1 MENLLVDDVPAKPA
15 PEKLGRYEI
24 VKRLAS
30 GELADLLL
38 ARPSAGSSER
48 HIIIK
53 QLRDDQAKDAAF
65 VKVFV
70 AEARLA
76 SVLHHHNVVQVQD
89 IGEEGGRPYLA
100 MEYVHGEDV
109 RTILARLHDRGEA
122 MPIEHLVTI
131 GKSVAAA
138 LHHAHEQLGADKRP
152 LGIVHGDVSPANI
165 LVGYDG
171 NVKVADFGI
180 AKAALQATATQ
191 TSMRTGKGSYLAPE
205 QCLGQGVDRR
215 SDVFALGIV
224 LHELATVRRLFKGE
238 SDFHTMMT
246 IVDGTVPRPS
256 QHRKDLPEELDKI
269 ILKALSR
276 SPADRY
282 QTAAELRTALDRFA
296 TKAKLTTSMTA
307 LADYMK
313 QLFGVRLEPWLD
325 DTKATAVA
333 TIDFDGAAAGLAQ
346 PSAEAALAIEA
357 FEIPDKAT
365 SESPIA
371 RACGR
376 AATHTPTVI
385 ARAPK
390 QPVALDSFI
399 PKASSE
405 ANQKLPKPKTDG
417 KLTPLPR
424 ASTDEKPEVP
434 PRASAAGTPEA
445 LPRASTHGKPTATPR
460 AGTDK
465 TSEARPRSNTG
476 GTPEA
481 RPRSNTG
488 GTPEAR
494 PRSNTGGTPEA
505 RPRSNTGGTPEAR
518 PRSNTGGT
526 PEALP
531 RANTDRTVSKGAGNR
546 LPPPLQTPRS
556 MPVVATPVVASPV
569 IASPVV
575 APPVVATPVV
585 APPVVAPPVV
595 APPVDKKTLSSDAEE
610 TTSISTPP
618 PPPPIASTPARV
630 RKANEATQVVVPL
643 PSPFETPAKRAPT
656 ASVLVEP
663 GVAETETTDTAGAH
677 RRKRIVVG
685 MIGAAAI
692 VGVILV
698 VVIGFSSNDVT
709 RADAP
714 ANREPTAATP
724 PEIKPPPAPAP
735 PEPPRPERTMRNSQP
750 PPPTADVAAQAPAEP
765 AANAVASPPAEP
777 AANAVVSP
785 PAEPAANAVASPPAE
800 PAANAVASPPTKPA
814 PSPPP
819 PPPVAHTPSAPKR
832 MSSPGATHTP
842 AQATRAVAKPA
853 AKPQTKPVKQPAYD
867 PNSLFL
873 KKP

>member
-38 ARPSAGSSER
+38 ARPSAGSSEC

-89 IGEEGGRPYLA
+89 IGDEGGRPYLA

-256 QHRKDLPEELDKI
+256 QHRKDLADELDKI

-296 TKAKLTTSMTA
+296 TKAKLTASMTA

-405 ANQKLPKPKTDG
+405 VNQKLPKPKTDG

-505 RPRSNTGGTPEAR
+505 
-518 PRSNTGGT
+518 
-526 PEALP
+526 LP

-546 LPPPLQTPRS
+546 LPPPLQTPHW

-777 AANAVVSP
+777 AANAV
-785 PAEPAANAVASPPAE
+785 
-800 PAANAVASPPTKPA
+800 ASPPTEPA